1 MLSQTAFFRKDN
13 YMDNGRKDIRHPL
26 KVDVKISHPDIGIKI
41 VKTENISE
49 SGLFILVEPTEMP
62 SEGERVQGQILNDA
76 TDLPE
81 VTMEIVRVAENGL
94 GLRFVE

>member
-1 MLSQTAFFRKDN
+1 
-13 YMDNGRKDIRHPL
+13 MDNGRKHIRHPI
-26 KVDVKISHPDIGIKI
+26 KVDVKISHPDFGVKI

-62 SEGERVQGQILNDA
+62 AVGARVQGQIQKDEEE
-76 TDLPE
+76 LPV

-94 GLRFVE
+94 GLKYLDEN

>member
-1 MLSQTAFFRKDN
+1 
-13 YMDNGRKDIRHPL
+13 MDNGRKHARHPL
-26 KVDVKISHPDIGIKI
+26 KVDVKISHPDIGVKI
-41 VKTENISE
+41 VKTENVSE

-62 SEGERVQGQILNDA
+62 SEGERVKGQILKDDA
-76 TDLPE
+76 ELPE